1 MRIIKQA
8 LKRHKLKKQNVRIS
22 LLSSFYRTVFESN
35 IVIHWRANVNY
46 STIGR
51 NTFIG
56 NKTILNNVEIG
67 RYCSIGRGVKVVA
80 DTHPSSIFVS
90 TSPSFYSVS
99 RQNGASYVDSQKF
112 NELLTI
118 NGRNAIIGNDVWI
131 GEDVTLRGGITIG
144 DGAIIGMGAV
154 VTRDVPPYAIVG
166 GVPAHLIRYRFSEE
180 QIEKLLKI
188 KWWEKNEEWIKENAK
203 YFENI
208 ESFISLF

>member
-1 MRIIKQA
+1 MNLIK
-8 LKRHKLKKQNVRIS
+8 LFINRYKLKKKNVRVS
-22 LLSSFYRTVFESN
+22 LLSSYNRTIFETN
-35 IVIHWRANVNY
+35 VVIHWRANVSD

-56 NKTILNNVEIG
+56 NKTILNNSEIG
-67 RYCSIGRGVKVVA
+67 RFCSIGRGVKVIA
-80 DTHPSSIFVS
+80 DTHPSSVFVS

-99 RQNGASYVDSQKF
+99 RQNGASYVESQKF

-118 NGRNAIIGNDVWI
+118 RGRNVIIGNDVWI

-144 DGAIIGMGAV
+144 DGAIVGMGAV

-188 KWWEKNEEWIKENAK
+188 KWWEKDVSRMLIYLKVLSH
-203 YFENI
+203 F
-208 ESFISLF
+208 